1 MAYKTFEL
9 PDIGSVTI
17 YKRRGAKA
25 IKLSLTHD
33 NKVRVTV
40 PPWAPYKIGLEF
52 ARSKQA
58 WIASKQIPKVL
69 LQPNSH
75 IGKAHRLAFYNE
87 HGRTK
92 VVTRTTDG
100 EVKVMLP
107 PNLTW
112 QDDEAQDAA
121 RKASKRALKSQ
132 AEALLPKRL
141 QTLALNNGFSYQSVS
156 VKHLKG
162 RWGSCS
168 QHQDIVLN
176 TYLMQL
182 PWELI
187 DYVILHELVHT
198 RIMAHGEP
206 FWSELGKYVKNLPAV
221 RKEMR
226 KHQPIVIS
234 QAY

>member
-9 PDIGSVTI
+9 PNIGTVTI

-33 NKVRVTV
+33 NKVRVTL
-40 PPWAPYKIGLEF
+40 PPWAPYKVGLEF
-52 ARSKQA
+52 ARSKSA

-69 LQPNSH
+69 LQPDSH

-87 HGRTK
+87 PGRTK
-92 VVTRTTDG
+92 IVTRTTLG
-100 EVKVMLP
+100 EVRVMLP
-107 PNLTW
+107 SGMTW
-112 QDDEAQDAA
+112 QDSEAQDAA

-132 AEALLPKRL
+132 AETLLPKRL
-141 QTLALNNGFSYQSVS
+141 QTLALNHDFNYQSVS

-176 TYLMQL
+176 SFLMQL

-198 RIMAHGEP
+198 RIMAHGDP
-206 FWSELGKYVKNLPAV
+206 FWSELAKYIKDLPAV